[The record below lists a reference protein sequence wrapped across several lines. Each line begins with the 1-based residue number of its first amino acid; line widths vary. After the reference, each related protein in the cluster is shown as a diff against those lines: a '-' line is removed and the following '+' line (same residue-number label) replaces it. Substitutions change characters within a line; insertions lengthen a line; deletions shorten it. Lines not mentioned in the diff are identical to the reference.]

1 MSVPASLD
9 PSLEPGHEALEFL
22 ATAAHVGIWRWDLI
36 AECIRLDAE
45 TAALAGV
52 PPLGPVEDFLSRAIH
67 ADDRAE
73 LRAAAG
79 RALSSPEPVSVA
91 LRLVDRHGETQW
103 RDARIKVTRDQG
115 GRPVSALI
123 VTRHLEAR
131 GEQAEELARRA
142 QAERALVERLSVATQ
157 AAGIYVWEFD
167 WVKMVI
173 SWDESRINQRAARR
187 HFGYEFGSDLFKW
200 VHPDDREIGRAT
212 MRAALDAG
220 ETDASFRY
228 RLKLADD
235 SIRHIQAFARTY
247 ADTAGNPL
255 RSLGVSWD
263 CTREMEDA
271 ARLEQ
276 QTEQLRDVQH
286 RLERASLSVQEG
298 HWEIDWVERRHWGSS
313 NYYALLG
320 YGPDEVKFDTL
331 EKLEAILH
339 PDDLA
344 SAREAVE
351 RHMALGT
358 PLFEVEVRIAL
369 KQGGHRWF
377 RLRGSAE
384 RNADGRVARMTGSIQ
399 DIQKQKAAE
408 VALVEAKARFDR
420 AVQGTQDG
428 LWEANMVAARM
439 WLSPRAHELLGHA
452 PGELPDDI
460 NVLRDRIHPEQLTAS
475 DEALR
480 VAVAEART
488 IDRELLLRTKS
499 GEYRWIRV
507 RAMPTIGKDGAVL
520 RMSGSMQDVTEA
532 RAAREA
538 LIEASEAAQAANRS
552 KSAFLANMSHEIRT
566 PMNGIIGMT
575 SLLLD
580 TALDRSQREYAETIR
595 TSADSLLTIINDIL
609 DFSKIEAGKLD
620 IESIAMDLHD
630 CVEDIGATLA
640 FQAAAKDLELIISL
654 HPDVPHHVRGD
665 PQRIRQCLINLI
677 GNAIKFTRSGEIAV
691 DVGVVRRE
699 GSDSLIR
706 FAVRDTGIGM
716 SRESIQ
722 ALFQPFVQA
731 DVSTTRN
738 FGGTGLGLSIVRR
751 LVELMGGEVG
761 VESEVGQGSTF
772 WFTLP
777 MLVTQ
782 AVATEGVDM
791 RGKGQRLLIVDD
803 NETNRRV
810 LATHLAHAG
819 YDVTLA
825 SSGREALVTMR
836 LALGVSRP
844 FDLVLSDF
852 QMPDMDGAALGEAIN
867 SDPLLARSRVVL
879 FTSVDDHGDIERF
892 SALGFAGYLTKPI
905 RGRELRACL
914 NRVLARDAS
923 EWHVRSFPI
932 VTFASIS
939 SASAAKPFSGAV
951 LLVEDNTVN
960 QKVGLKFL
968 ERLGC
973 EVRIA
978 ANGAECVSAWQHE
991 RFDLVLMDIQMP
1003 VMDGYTATRQIRDL
1017 ERTQRRRT
1025 PIIALTAD
1033 ALSGQLERCLQA
1045 GMDGLLTKPLNPEHL
1060 REMLERH
1067 GLAAGDGTLRE
1078 VAVETLLANPARA
1091 SGIDLD
1097 GLTELVAGDQEF
1109 ARELVAEFSRNS
1121 RQILATMRE
1130 LLSLGNR
1137 AGLAAQAHQLKG
1149 ASANLRASALAAA
1162 AEVIE
1167 RQAKEASAEQ
1177 LTRHVDQ
1184 LAEQVAQVC
1193 ATLEQLLVKRFARAG
1208 AGN

>member
-1 MSVPASLD
+1 
-9 PSLEPGHEALEFL
+9 
-22 ATAAHVGIWRWDLI
+22 
-36 AECIRLDAE
+36 
-45 TAALAGV
+45 
-52 PPLGPVEDFLSRAIH
+52 
-67 ADDRAE
+67 
-73 LRAAAG
+73 
-79 RALSSPEPVSVA
+79 
-91 LRLVDRHGETQW
+91 
-103 RDARIKVTRDQG
+103 
-115 GRPVSALI
+115 
-123 VTRHLEAR
+123 
-131 GEQAEELARRA
+131 
-142 QAERALVERLSVATQ
+142 
-157 AAGIYVWEFD
+157 
-167 WVKMVI
+167 
-173 SWDESRINQRAARR
+173 
-187 HFGYEFGSDLFKW
+187 
-200 VHPDDREIGRAT
+200 
-212 MRAALDAG
+212 
-220 ETDASFRY
+220 
-228 RLKLADD
+228 
-235 SIRHIQAFARTY
+235 
-247 ADTAGNPL
+247 
-255 RSLGVSWD
+255 
-263 CTREMEDA
+263 
-271 ARLEQ
+271 
-276 QTEQLRDVQH
+276 
-286 RLERASLSVQEG
+286 
-298 HWEIDWVERRHWGSS
+298 
-313 NYYALLG
+313 
-320 YGPDEVKFDTL
+320 
-331 EKLEAILH
+331 
-339 PDDLA
+339 
-344 SAREAVE
+344 
-351 RHMALGT
+351 
-358 PLFEVEVRIAL
+358 VEVRIAL

-384 RNADGRVARMTGSIQ
+384 RDAEGHVARMIGSIQ

-408 VALVEAKARFDR
+408 IALQEAKARFDR

-428 LWEANMVAARM
+428 LWEADMPKGEM
-439 WLSPRAHELLGHA
+439 WLSPRAHALLGYS
-452 PGELPDDI
+452 PGELTNDI
-460 NVLRDRIHPEQLTAS
+460 NVLRDRIHPDQLAAS
-475 DEALR
+475 DAALSEV
-480 VAVAEART
+480 VAQART
-488 IDRELLLRTKS
+488 IDRELLLRTRN
-499 GEYRWIRV
+499 GEYRWFRV
-507 RAMPTIGKDGAVL
+507 RAMPTTGPDGTVM

-532 RAAREA
+532 HAAKEA

-640 FQAAAKDLELIISL
+640 FQTAAKNLELIINL

-677 GNAIKFTRSGEIAV
+677 GNAIKFTQAGEIAV
-691 DVGVVRRE
+691 DVSVARPGQ
-699 GSDSLIR
+699 GDSLIR

-761 VESEVGQGSTF
+761 VESELGQGSTF

-777 MLVTQ
+777 MPASAAAVTEN
-782 AVATEGVDM
+782 ADV
-791 RGKGQRLLIVDD
+791 RGKGQRILIVDD

-867 SDPLLARSRVVL
+867 ADPLLARSRVVL
-879 FTSVDDHGDIERF
+879 FTSVDDRGDIERF

-905 RGRELRACL
+905 RGRELRSCL
-914 NRVLARDAS
+914 NRVLAREAS
-923 EWHVRSFPI
+923 EWHIRSFPI
-932 VTFASIS
+932 VTSASVS
-939 SASAAKPFSGAV
+939 SAAAAKPFSGKV
-951 LLVEDNTVN
+951 LLVEDNLVN

-978 ANGAECVSAWQHE
+978 ANGVECVRAWQQE

-1017 ERTQRRRT
+1017 ETAQGRRT

-1067 GLAAGDGTLRE
+1067 GLAASDGTLHE
-1078 VAVETLLANPARA
+1078 VAVETLLASPARTT
-1091 SGIDLD
+1091 GIDLEA
-1097 GLTELVAGDQEF
+1097 LTDLVAGDQAF
-1109 ARELVAEFSRNS
+1109 ARDLVAEFSRNS
-1121 RQILATMRE
+1121 RQILAAMRE

-1137 AGLAAQAHQLKG
+1137 AALAAQAHQLKG
-1149 ASANLRASALAAA
+1149 SSANLRASALAAA
-1162 AEVIE
+1162 CEVIE

-1177 LTRHVDQ
+1177 LTRHVDR
-1184 LAEQVAQVC
+1184 LAEQVTQVC
-1193 ATLEQLLVKRFARAG
+1193 ATLEQLLVKRPTSTRAG
-1208 AGN
+1208 Q